1 MKNTLYGKIVEGSR
15 INQIKFG
22 REFRKSNLLI
32 LNAKEIKLKNRK
44 EMGTSFTKLNPSGK
58 LGI

>member
-1 MKNTLYGKIVEGSR
+1 MKNTLYWKILEGSR

-32 LNAKEIKLKNRK
+32 LNAKKIKLKNRK
-44 EMGTSFTKLNPSGK
+44 EQG
-58 LGI
+58 

>member
-1 MKNTLYGKIVEGSR
+1 MEGSR

-32 LNAKEIKLKNRK
+32 LNAKEIKLKIERK
-44 EMGTSFTKLNPSGK
+44 WALVSLN
-58 LGI
+58 